1 MSDYGS
7 GDDLFDGDEAGAVL
21 EHTASS
27 QIQPANTSPQAPL
40 KRKFEDEEDEFDNL
54 MTEGFSA
61 IEDVKKPRIKREADN
76 EPPCPRRTELAREIL
91 RQTFGYGGF
100 RLEQE
105 AAISCVLSGRNAMVV
120 MPTGGGKS
128 LCYQVP
134 AIAFAE
140 LDSADGSVRPGGH
153 GITIIVS
160 PLLALMR
167 DQVEVLKRKGVAA
180 ESIDST
186 KTWEQQQEISAK
198 MRNGTLRL
206 LYCAPERLNNEG
218 FIENLKHVAGG
229 IRLVAVDE
237 AHCISE
243 WGHQFRPDY
252 LKVAR
257 FVQEV
262 KAERAICLTATATTK
277 VIDDVCKA
285 FDIAKTDV
293 FRTAPYRPNLRL
305 LAKPVKLADD
315 KLDQLLSFLMGHK
328 GPTLVYVTAQS
339 QTEALAQ
346 KLVKAGFR
354 AVPFHAGMKTEDKEA
369 NQDKFMADKVDIVVA
384 TIAFGMG
391 IDKPNIRNV
400 VHYGIPGSVEEYSQQ
415 VGRAGRDGKPSSCM
429 FYLCPEDLDVRSV
442 LAYGDTPTRKALGS
456 VLQNIFDDEVTAL
469 PVDGVFKRSQYAQTN
484 EYDIRANPLSIVY
497 AMLELRFKLIRA
509 ITPEYGQYK
518 FTTQTTYD
526 ATISNDKS
534 PAAQA
539 IVQFSSK
546 PQRGKNYTMD
556 VQTAAR
562 ALNINRQEIIRKL
575 NELHDRG
582 FIKLTASGVE
592 NRYRVISKNLPRTPD
607 QINTLADEIFADLKQ
622 REVDAVQRID
632 QVIGLVTGEQCF
644 AHALSLHFDMDLPDD
659 KKSCGH
665 CGYCET
671 GVAVVM
677 PVAPPRPPVGVD
689 LLMEILDAIPD
700 RDDPLLL
707 TKIAF
712 GITTPRVTRMRIS
725 RNRFFGSLT
734 GHNFNDVL
742 NEFTQIC
749 SQAGGKT
756 SSIKRESSTPTI
768 KKEPTSSA
776 YSARPTQTSGSQG
789 WGRGRGSGSRQASS
803 SRGGGQGRGWGRT

>member
-21 EHTASS
+21 EHAASS
-27 QIQPANTSPQAPL
+27 PVQSANTSSQAPL
-40 KRKFEDEEDEFDNL
+40 KRKFEDEEDEFDDL
-54 MTEGFSA
+54 IAEGFSA
-61 IEDVKKPRIKREADN
+61 IEDVKKPRIKLEADN
-76 EPPCPRRTELAREIL
+76 EPPCPRRTELARKIL
-91 RQTFGYGGF
+91 RQTFGYDGF

-105 AAISCVLSGRNAMVV
+105 AAISSILHGRNSMVV

-134 AIAFAE
+134 AIAFEE
-140 LDSADGSVRPGGH
+140 LDSAGGSVRPNGH

-167 DQVEVLKRKGVAA
+167 DQVDVLKRKGVAA

-257 FVQEV
+257 FVREV

-305 LAKPVKLADD
+305 LAKPVRLADD
-315 KLDQLLSFLMGHK
+315 KLGELLSFLKEHK
-328 GPTLVYVTAQS
+328 GPTLVYVTAQ
-339 QTEALAQ
+339 QQAEGLAQ
-346 KLVKAGFR
+346 KLVGAGLR
-354 AVPFHAGMKTEDKEA
+354 AVPFHAGMKTEDKEG

-429 FYLCPEDLDVRSV
+429 FYLCPEDLDVRAV
-442 LAYGDTPTRKALGS
+442 LAHGDTPTRKAVGS

-469 PVDGVFKRSQYAQTN
+469 PVDGVFKRSQYAQTA
-484 EYDIRANPLSIVY
+484 EYDIRANPLSIIY
-497 AMLELRFKLIRA
+497 AMLELRFGLIRA

-518 FTTQTTYD
+518 FTPQSTYD
-526 ATISNDKS
+526 ATISKDKS

-546 PQRGKNYTMD
+546 APRAKNYSMD
-556 VQTAAR
+556 VQAAAR
-562 ALNINRQEIIRKL
+562 TLNINRQEIIRKL
-575 NELHDRG
+575 NELHDKG

-592 NRYRVISKNLPRTPD
+592 NRYRVTSKKLPRTPAE
-607 QINTLADEIFADLKQ
+607 INTLADEIFADLKQ
-622 REVDAVQRID
+622 READAVRRID
-632 QVIGLVTGEQCF
+632 QVIGLVTGKQCF
-644 AHALSLHFDMDLPDD
+644 AFALSLHFDMDLPDD

-677 PVAPPRPPVGVD
+677 PDAPPRPPVGLG

-712 GITTPRVTRMRIS
+712 GITTPRVARMRIS

-742 NEFTQIC
+742 NEFTQVC
-749 SQAGGKT
+749 SQDGSKS

-776 YSARPTQTSGSQG
+776 YSGRSTQTSGG
-789 WGRGRGSGSRQASS
+789 PGGGRGRGSGSRQASS
-803 SRGGGQGRGWGRT
+803 SRGRGRGRGWGQT